1 MSEDMMFNVLNSDGE
16 ILAVL
21 PRAEAVTN
29 AKELSG
35 SGNLK
40 AEIKVESTDGMVSMT
55 FFEGRLDI
63 YVTETRDKRSRRRD
77 RDESKEE
84 GAETS
89 NEGGETQS
97 GKAEAADESAEA

>member
-16 ILAVL
+16 LVAVL
-21 PRAEAVTN
+21 PRAEAVAQ

-35 SGNLK
+35 GANK
-40 AEIKVESTDGMVSMT
+40 TEIKVESTDNMVSMT

-77 RDESKEE
+77 RDENKDEAGLEE
-84 GAETS
+84 GGVEES
-89 NEGGETQS
+89 SIE
-97 GKAEAADESAEA
+97 ESAEF

>member
-1 MSEDMMFNVLNSDGE
+1 MSEDVMFNVLNGDGE
-16 ILAVL
+16 IVAVL
-21 PRAEAVTN
+21 PRAEAVAK

-35 SGNLK
+35 GGNK

-77 RDESKEE
+77 RDEGRDDSSELD
-84 GAETS
+84 G
-89 NEGGETQS
+89 
-97 GKAEAADESAEA
+97 DEDMGDDDLGDDLIEI

>member
-1 MSEDMMFNVLNSDGE
+1 MSEDMMFNVLNGDGE

-21 PRAEAVTN
+21 PRAEAVAK

-35 SGNLK
+35 GGNLK
-40 AEIKVESTDGMVSMT
+40 AEIKVESTDNMVSMT

-77 RDESKEE
+77 RDENKEAGE
-84 GAETS
+84 KQAAETES
-89 NEGGETQS
+89 VSAAASETTET
-97 GKAEAADESAEA
+97 AEA